1 MAYVICDIESGRIG
15 EMEDRKKRSMEEED
29 HRKKKSYQNQMRDDF
44 DRLKGIYTCEVCF
57 CSVLAFGMDHI
68 NNLKVK
74 YLRVILCY
82 HFGSEKLKG
91 RPNKVELVE
100 AVKYF

>member
-1 MAYVICDIESGRIG
+1 MV
-15 EMEDRKKRSMEEED
+15 
-29 HRKKKSYQNQMRDDF
+29 
-44 DRLKGIYTCEVCF
+44 L
-57 CSVLAFGMDHI
+57 SVLSFGMDHI

-74 YLRVILCY
+74 GLRLIICY

-91 RPNKVELVE
+91 IQKKVEIVE